1 MLSLVHDHKLPLKIY
16 CVLTEVLT
24 EVACSLFLLRR
35 ILVTLDVSVDPPH
48 KQIRAQVTH
57 SSCTIKTIKSMFK
70 HQKITS
76 FLICLARLYVDVS
89 VAYQPDVL
97 SLISAAKI
105 TNITVVNDY
114 KSIRHASI
122 EPMPKTVETY

>member
-16 CVLTEVLT
+16 CVLTEVLR

-35 ILVTLDVSVDPPH
+35 ILVALDVSVDPPH

-57 SSCTIKTIKSMFK
+57 SSCTIKTIKSMFR

-89 VAYQPDVL
+89 VAYQPD

-122 EPMPKTVETY
+122 EPMPKTVEIY

>member
-16 CVLTEVLT
+16 CVLTEVLR
-24 EVACSLFLLRR
+24 EVACSLFLLGR
-35 ILVTLDVSVDPPH
+35 ILVALDVSVDPPH

-57 SSCTIKTIKSMFK
+57 SSCTIKSMFK

-89 VAYQPDVL
+89 VAYQPD